1 MNDKVVNRINSMV
14 HLNLYSTGTATGL
27 YLMSETGTNVKTYI
41 GYTQEMIRRIAE
53 VLQAVFLDGLRGV
66 NCSLQVNCSLFVFA
80 KDWICR

>member
-1 MNDKVVNRINSMV
+1 MV

-53 VLQAVFLDGLRGV
+53 VLQAVFLDGRRGV
-66 NCSLQVNCSLFVFA
+66 NCSLQVNCSLFFRKRLDMSLILAIKIFVLHV
-80 KDWICR
+80 